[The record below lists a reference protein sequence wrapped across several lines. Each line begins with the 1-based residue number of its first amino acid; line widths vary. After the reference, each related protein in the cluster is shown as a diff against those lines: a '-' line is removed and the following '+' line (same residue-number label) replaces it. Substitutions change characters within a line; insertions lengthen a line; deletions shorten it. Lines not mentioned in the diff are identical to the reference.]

1 MRLPAG
7 WSGVVGLKFTFGAL
21 PYDGYSGANSTLSA
35 PGVFGRDSAD
45 ARLMAEVLLARSLPA
60 GDGGRLRIGV
70 VRAPF
75 WSDIDPEVE
84 AACAGAI
91 AATGCPVE
99 EIDIAY
105 ADLAAPAGG
114 VRASVEL
121 TAAVPAEVLPHLDQ
135 LTQGMIAY
143 SARVP
148 ALRLVRADR
157 VRARMRREIAA
168 AFERVDVLAWPS
180 NPAPA
185 PPIGNPLL
193 QLPSGPALPDM
204 ANLRQAVIANLA
216 GVPGI
221 AVPVGRHTGGLP
233 IGLQLLGRW
242 GEEATL
248 LDAAEHIERVT
259 DRAWVDAVPPIA
271 ATP

>member
-1 MRLPAG
+1 
-7 WSGVVGLKFTFGAL
+7 T
-21 PYDGYSGANSTLSA
+21 
-35 PGVFGRDSAD
+35 
-45 ARLMAEVLLARSLPA
+45 
-60 GDGGRLRIGV
+60 
-70 VRAPF
+70 
-75 WSDIDPEVE
+75 
-84 AACAGAI
+84 GAI
-91 AATGCPVE
+91 AATGCQVE
-99 EIDIAY
+99 EITIPY
-105 ADLAAPAGG
+105 AELAAPAGG

-121 TAAVPAEVLPHLDQ
+121 TAAGPRSVLPDLDQ

-157 VRARMRREIAA
+157 IRARMRREIAA

-185 PPIGNPLL
+185 PPIANPVL

-221 AVPVGRHTGGLP
+221 SVPVGRHSTGLP
-233 IGLQLLGRW
+233 IGLQLLGPW
-242 GEEATL
+242 GSEAML
-248 LDAAEHIERVT
+248 LDAAAHFEDVSDWDS
-259 DRAWVDAVPPIA
+259 DRSPDLSP
-271 ATP
+271 